1 MFLSI
6 VNLLISRSD
15 DYLWVSSLPI
25 GNEAY
30 RLIKLTKSYEL
41 TIYNFQRLHK
51 LRSINEADKNNYDMI
66 EMKFSHIGIIVTRF
80 DTI

>member
-15 DYLWVSSLPI
+15 DYLWTSSLPI
-25 GNEAY
+25 GGEAY

-41 TIYNFQRLHK
+41 TIHNFQRLHK
-51 LRSINEADKNNYDMI
+51 LRSIYETDKINFDII
-66 EMKFSHIGIIVTRF
+66 EMKFSHIGMF
-80 DTI
+80 FLYF